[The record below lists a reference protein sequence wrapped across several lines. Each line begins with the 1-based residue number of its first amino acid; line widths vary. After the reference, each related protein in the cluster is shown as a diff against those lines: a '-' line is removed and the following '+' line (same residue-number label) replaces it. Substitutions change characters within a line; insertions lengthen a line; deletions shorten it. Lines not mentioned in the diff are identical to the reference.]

1 MIKKLT
7 IKNFQSHKNTEIDF
21 DKGVNIIVGSTD
33 SGKSAIIRALR
44 WVVWNKP
51 GGDAFRSYWGGDTE
65 VSVNIGNSTVIRH
78 KGKENTYTI
87 KSKKEKL
94 LFKAFGANTPQEIQD
109 ILNLDEVNLQQQLDS
124 PFLLSETP
132 GAISAYFNKVAG
144 IDLIDKGRQ
153 NIEKEIRTVTSTIS
167 VRKQDL
173 KDKKTALQQY
183 DNLEKAEI
191 ELEGIE
197 KLEKQRNF
205 LSKRKR
211 KLESALNTVELIEEE
226 MKRSSSILVLEKRIQ
241 QLFNKINKKE
251 QSKTLCIKLLY
262 LQNKIININREI
274 RKTHKIVRFESI
286 VTKLVEKIQNKRASQ
301 RRLENLSAMLTKYST
316 INKNYQINQQKLVEL
331 NKKLALIKVCPF
343 CGTKLKTKV

>member
-65 VSVNIGNSTVIRH
+65 VSVAVGNSSVIRH
-78 KGKENTYTI
+78 KGKENIYTI
-87 KSKKEKL
+87 KNKKEKL
-94 LFKAFGANTPQEIQD
+94 VFKAFGANTPQEIQD
-109 ILNLDEVNLQQQLDS
+109 LLNLNEVNLQQQLDS

-153 NIEKEIRTVTSTIS
+153 NIEKEIRIVTSTIS

-173 KDKKTALQQY
+173 EEKTAALHQY

-211 KLESALNTVELIEEE
+211 KLESVLNTIELIEEE
-226 MKRSSSILVLEKRIQ
+226 MKKSSSILVLEKKIQ

-251 QSKTLCIKLLY
+251 QSKTLYIKLLY
-262 LQNKIININREI
+262 LQNKIISIDREI
-274 RKTHKIVRFESI
+274 RKTHKVVKFENTVI
-286 VTKLVEKIQNKRASQ
+286 TLIEKIQNKRVSQ
-301 RRLENLSAMLTKYST
+301 RHLENLTALLTKYST

-343 CGTKLKTKV
+343 CGTKLKT

>member
-7 IKNFQSHKNTEIDF
+7 IKNFQSHKNTVLDF

-51 GGDAFRSYWGGDTE
+51 GGEAFRSYWGGDTE
-65 VSVNIGNSTVIRH
+65 VNVAVSNSSVIRH
-78 KGKENTYTI
+78 KGKENIYTI
-87 KSKKEKL
+87 KNKKEKL
-94 LFKAFGANTPQEIQD
+94 VFKAFGANTPQEIQD
-109 ILNLDEVNLQQQLDS
+109 LLNLNEVNLQQQLDS
-124 PFLLSETP
+124 PFLLSDTP

-153 NIEKEIRTVTSTIS
+153 NIEKEIRIVTSTIS

-173 KDKKTALQQY
+173 EEKTAALHQY

-211 KLESALNTVELIEEE
+211 KLESVLNTIELIEEE
-226 MKRSSSILVLEKRIQ
+226 MKKSSSILVLEKKIQ

-251 QSKTLCIKLLY
+251 QSKTLYIKLLY
-262 LQNKIININREI
+262 LQNKIISIDREI
-274 RKTHKIVRFESI
+274 RKTHKVVKFENTVI
-286 VTKLVEKIQNKRASQ
+286 TLIEKIQNKRVSQ
-301 RRLENLSAMLTKYST
+301 RHLENLTALLTKYST

-343 CGTKLKTKV
+343 CGTKLKT